1 MAEPLRYDM
10 ILPNGEPLRYDMG
23 PEFIWDGFVPAN
35 LYPTTAMQQ
44 NAISITITTAAEA
57 AIIAKCDELL
67 ALVDVFAISIDDNT
81 RNGLFKLGD
90 GRLAFDEKCDTYLHQ
105 NPGLV
110 PPGLSLTEYDKDGAA
125 LAAVKRIIAK
135 TNTIGVRLN
144 DTQIVLGSDR
154 INADLT
160 FYNFL
165 EFAMRV
171 GTAGADDIHAD
182 LKESFPGRNPGGGT
196 PPPTPPT
203 P

>member
-1 MAEPLRYDM
+1 M
-10 ILPNGEPLRYDMG
+10 ILPNGEPLRWDMG
-23 PEFIWDGFVPAN
+23 PEFVWDGDVPAN
-35 LYPTTAMQQ
+35 LYPAKPMQQ

-67 ALVDVFAISIDDNT
+67 ALVDAFGISIDAGT
-81 RNGLFKLGD
+81 RDSLFKLGD
-90 GRLAFDEKCDTYLHQ
+90 GRLAFDQKCDTYLHQ
-105 NPGLV
+105 NPALV

-135 TNTIGVRLN
+135 TNTIGSRLN
-144 DTQIVLGSDR
+144 DTQTVLGSDR

-182 LKESFPGRNPGGGT
+182 LKESFPGRNPGSATPT
-196 PPPTPPT
+196 PPPPVP
-203 P
+203 